1 MKKLFFQLPLLILI
15 SSVLAAEESSLNLDI
30 QLVTKDIEIFH
41 NQEDVSLTTEIIKI
55 LSDQHY
61 VKKPYSSI
69 RPKTFDLFIERLD
82 PAKNI
87 FLESEL
93 PSYQVNL
100 NLLDDGFKSD
110 LAKAFKLFEIYKNRY
125 LNRHDAQVA
134 FLNQI
139 KEQDL
144 LLNRKIRR
152 DRGEAI
158 RPGELNELKTLW
170 EDLIRNDVIQL
181 ILSGNTLEEAK
192 GKLFK
197 RLTNQKN
204 FFSQTRQEDIFN
216 IYANSIT
223 SSYGP
228 HTNYM
233 SPKRKE
239 DFDINMSLSLE
250 GIGALLSSDGMYTTI
265 ASLVAGG
272 PAEKSDSI
280 KPNDRIIGVAQDGD
294 ENITDVIGWRID
306 DVVKLIRGPKNS
318 KVKLEI
324 IPATSLDDSNTQVIE
339 ITRNIVK
346 LEDQA
351 AEKNIIEIERSSKKF
366 KIGVIELPA
375 FYFDFEAYQK
385 RDYNYR
391 SSSKDVKKLLS
402 ELKKENVDG
411 LILDLRNNGGGSLYE
426 ANALAHLFLGR
437 GTTVQIKNSAGNIH
451 SLGEKWGYQFFNAP
465 LAILVNKFSA
475 SASEILAGAIQDYD
489 RGLVIGTETFG
500 KGTVQRVDQLTS
512 GQLKFTESK
521 FYRVSGSSTQNE
533 GVTPDISLPTTI
545 NIDEVGENQLPGALE
560 HDNIPTA
567 KYRDFGRINP
577 YLDELKEKNKERISQ
592 SVFYQNLSQRKEW
605 RELQEIE
612 WLELN
617 LEKRRAI
624 KDRTEKELL
633 ALENSLRSQMNLETF
648 PTYQE
653 FLDREDDP
661 DKISFDKKE
670 IKETANILI
679 DLIESKNKTTMASLE
694 AG

>member
-15 SSVLAAEESSLNLDI
+15 CPVLAAEESDLNLDI
-30 QLVTKDIEIFH
+30 QFVTRDKEIFH

-55 LSDQHY
+55 LSDQHF

-69 RPKTFDLFIERLD
+69 RPKTFDLFVERLD

-87 FLESEL
+87 FLESEVL
-93 PSYQVNL
+93 SYQENL
-100 NLLDDGFKSD
+100 NLLNGGFKSD
-110 LAKAFKLFEIYKNRY
+110 LAEAFKLFEIYKNRY

-134 FLNQI
+134 FLNQVMG
-139 KEQDL
+139 KDL

-152 DRGEAI
+152 DRSEAI
-158 RPGELNELKTLW
+158 RPSELNNLKTLW
-170 EDLIRNDVIQL
+170 EDLIINDVIQL
-181 ILSGNTLEEAK
+181 ILSGNSLEEAK
-192 GKLFK
+192 EKLLK

-204 FFSQTRQEDIFN
+204 FFLQTRQEDIFN
-216 IYANSIT
+216 IYVNSVT

-265 ASLVAGG
+265 GSLVAGG

-306 DVVKLIRGPKNS
+306 DVVKLIRGPKDS

-375 FYFDFEAYQK
+375 FYFDFEAYQN

-533 GVTPDISLPTTI
+533 GVTPDISLPTI
-545 NIDEVGENQLPGALE
+545 IDIDEVGENQLPGALE
-560 HDNIPTA
+560 HDNIPTTR
-567 KYRDFGRINP
+567 YRDFGRIDP
-577 YLDELKEKNKERISQ
+577 YLGELKKKNKQRISQ
-592 SVFYQNLSQRKEW
+592 SIFYQNLNKRKEW
-605 RELQEIE
+605 RELQQID

-617 LEKRRAI
+617 LDKRKAI

-633 ALENSLRSQMNLETF
+633 ALENSLRFQMNLKTF

-679 DLIESKNKTTMASLE
+679 DLIESKNKITIASLE
-694 AG
+694 IG

>member
-1 MKKLFFQLPLLILI
+1 MKKLFFQLPLLVLI
-15 SSVLAAEESSLNLDI
+15 SSVLAAEENKLNQDI
-30 QLVTKDIEIFH
+30 QLVTRDREIFH
-41 NQEDVSLTTEIIKI
+41 NQEDVSLTTEIVKI

-87 FLESEL
+87 FLESEVL
-93 PSYQVNL
+93 SYQANL
-100 NLLDDGFKSD
+100 DLLDNSFKSD
-110 LAKAFKLFEIYKNRY
+110 LAEAFKLFEIYKNRY
-125 LNRHDAQVA
+125 LNKHDAQVA

-139 KEQDL
+139 TGQDL

-152 DRGEAI
+152 DRGEAA

-170 EDLIRNDVIQL
+170 EDLIINDVIQL
-181 ILSGNTLEEAK
+181 ILSGNDLDDAK
-192 GKLFK
+192 EKLLK

-265 ASLVAGG
+265 SSLVAGG

-280 KPNDRIIGVAQDGD
+280 KPNDRIIGVAQDGE

-306 DVVKLIRGPKNS
+306 DVVKLIRGPKDS

-375 FYFDFEAYQK
+375 FYFDFEAYQN

-391 SSSKDVKKLLS
+391 SSSKDVRKLLS

-465 LAILVNKFSA
+465 LAILVNKYSA

-545 NIDEVGENQLPGALE
+545 NIDEVGEDQLPGALE
-560 HDNIPTA
+560 HDNIPTTR
-567 KYRDFGRINP
+567 YRDFGRINP
-577 YLDELKEKNKERISQ
+577 YLDELKEKNRERISQ
-592 SVFYQNLSQRKEW
+592 SAFYQNLNQRKEW

-633 ALENSLRSQMNLETF
+633 ALENSLRFQMNIKTF
-648 PTYQE
+648 STYQE
-653 FLDREDDP
+653 FLEREDDP

-679 DLIESKNKTTMASLE
+679 DLIESKNKTSMASLE

>member
-1 MKKLFFQLPLLILI
+1 MKKLFFQLPLLIFISFILKSEGSNPIEDNQLI
-15 SSVLAAEESSLNLDI
+15 DRD
-30 QLVTKDIEIFH
+30 KKIFH
-41 NQEDVSLTTEIIKI
+41 NQKDVALTSEIIEI
-55 LSDQHY
+55 LSKQHY
-61 VKKPYSSI
+61 VKKPYASI
-69 RPKTFDLFIERLD
+69 RSKTLNLFIEELD

-87 FLESEL
+87 FLESEVL
-93 PSYQVNL
+93 PFQNDL
-100 NLLDDGFKSD
+100 NLMNNNINSD
-110 LAKAFKLFEIYKNRY
+110 LVEIFKLFEIYKNRY
-125 LNRHDAQVA
+125 LTRHTVQVE
-134 FLNQI
+134 FLGQLTG
-139 KEQDL
+139 QDL
-144 LLNRKIRR
+144 LLNKKIRR
-152 DRGEAI
+152 DRSEAI
-158 RPGELNELKTLW
+158 RSNRLDELRTLW
-170 EDLIRNDVIQL
+170 KDLIINDVIQL

-192 GKLFK
+192 EKLSK

-204 FFSQTRQEDIFN
+204 FFSQTRHEHIFN
-216 IYANSIT
+216 IYANSLT
-223 SSYGP
+223 GSYGP

-233 SPKRKE
+233 SPKTKE

-306 DVVKLIRGPKNS
+306 DVVRLIRGPKDS

-324 IPATSLDDSNTQVIE
+324 IPATSLDDSNTQIIE
-339 ITRNIVK
+339 IKRNVVK
-346 LEDQA
+346 LEDKA
-351 AEKNIIEIERSSKKF
+351 AKKDIIEIERPSKTF
-366 KIGVIELPA
+366 KIGVIELPD
-375 FYFDFEAYQK
+375 FYFDFEAYQN

-402 ELKKENVDG
+402 ELKREDVDG

-451 SLGEKWGYQFFNAP
+451 SLGEKWGYQFFDGP

-500 KGTVQRVDQLTS
+500 KGTVQRVDQLTT

-521 FYRVSGSSTQNE
+521 FYRVSGSSTQNK
-533 GVTPDISLPTTI
+533 GVTPDIFLPTVVDT
-545 NIDEVGENQLPGALE
+545 DEFGENQLPGALE
-560 HDNIPTA
+560 HDNIPPT
-567 KYRDFGRINP
+567 KFRDFERIDPYLSELKAKNNFRIN
-577 YLDELKEKNKERISQ
+577 KSI
-592 SVFYQNLSQRKEW
+592 FYQHLKGRKEW
-605 RELQEIE
+605 RKMQEID
-612 WLELN
+612 WLKLN
-617 LEKRRAI
+617 LETRREI

-633 ALENSLRSQMNLETF
+633 ALENSLRSQMNLEIF
-648 PTYQE
+648 STYQE
-653 FLDREDDP
+653 FLDREEDP
-661 DKISFDKKE
+661 DNISFTKKE
-670 IKETANILI
+670 IDETANILT
-679 DLIESKNKTTMASLE
+679 DLIESKNKPTLASLE

>member
-15 SSVLAAEESSLNLDI
+15 SSFLAAEESNLKLDI
-30 QLVTKDIEIFH
+30 QSVTRDIEIFH

-69 RPKTFDLFIERLD
+69 RPKAFDLFIERLD
-82 PAKNI
+82 PAKSI
-87 FLESEL
+87 FLESEVL
-93 PSYQVNL
+93 SYQANL
-100 NLLDDGFKSD
+100 NLLDEGFKSD
-110 LAKAFKLFEIYKNRY
+110 LAEAFKLFEIYKNRY

-139 KEQDL
+139 IEQDL
-144 LLNRKIRR
+144 ILNRKIRR
-152 DRGEAI
+152 DRSEAI
-158 RPGELNELKTLW
+158 RPGELNDLKTLW
-170 EDLIRNDVIQL
+170 ESLIINDVIQL

-192 GKLFK
+192 EKLLK

-204 FFSQTRQEDIFN
+204 FFLQTRQEDIFN
-216 IYANSIT
+216 IYVNSIT

-265 ASLVAGG
+265 SSLVAGG

-306 DVVKLIRGPKNS
+306 DVVKLIRGPKDS

-375 FYFDFEAYQK
+375 FYFDFEAYQN

-521 FYRVSGSSTQNE
+521 FYRVSGSSTQNK

-560 HDNIPTA
+560 HDNIPTTR
-567 KYRDFGRINP
+567 YRDFGRINP
-577 YLDELKEKNKERISQ
+577 YLDELKEKNRERISQ
-592 SVFYQNLSQRKEW
+592 SVFYQNLNQRKEW

-633 ALENSLRSQMNLETF
+633 ALENSLRAQMNLEIF

>member
-1 MKKLFFQLPLLILI
+1 
-15 SSVLAAEESSLNLDI
+15 
-30 QLVTKDIEIFH
+30 
-41 NQEDVSLTTEIIKI
+41 
-55 LSDQHY
+55 
-61 VKKPYSSI
+61 
-69 RPKTFDLFIERLD
+69 
-82 PAKNI
+82 
-87 FLESEL
+87 
-93 PSYQVNL
+93 
-100 NLLDDGFKSD
+100 
-110 LAKAFKLFEIYKNRY
+110 
-125 LNRHDAQVA
+125 
-134 FLNQI
+134 
-139 KEQDL
+139 
-144 LLNRKIRR
+144 
-152 DRGEAI
+152 
-158 RPGELNELKTLW
+158 
-170 EDLIRNDVIQL
+170 
-181 ILSGNTLEEAK
+181 
-192 GKLFK
+192 
-197 RLTNQKN
+197 
-204 FFSQTRQEDIFN
+204 
-216 IYANSIT
+216 
-223 SSYGP
+223 
-228 HTNYM
+228 M

-265 ASLVAGG
+265 SSLVAGG

-306 DVVKLIRGPKNS
+306 DVVKLIRGPKDS

-375 FYFDFEAYQK
+375 FYFDFEAYQN

-577 YLDELKEKNKERISQ
+577 YLDELKEKNRERISQ
-592 SVFYQNLSQRKEW
+592 SVFYQNLNQRKEW

-617 LEKRRAI
+617 LEKRRAV

-633 ALENSLRSQMNLETF
+633 ALENSLRAQMNLETF